1 MNAGAATRRSRAAW
15 WAALFGFAA
24 TLWLFYPGFA
34 SFDTAHQ
41 WYEVR
46 HGRYTDHH
54 PPLMALLWSL
64 TEPVLPGPAGPF
76 VMQALLYWGALGA
89 IAFTL
94 FRRWWSQTAAVL
106 LVGLAPPLFA
116 LLAHVWKDVA
126 LMTWLMAAT
135 ALLVIERQASSRHR
149 ALLVAA
155 AVLIA
160 GAAAFRHNGIA
171 AALPLAIYIAWR
183 WHAAAP
189 ARRTGRIAITAALV
203 FAAVA
208 VLSQLPARHPRV
220 EHVQF
225 WPTLALWDLAAVSI
239 AEQRMLIPPELHKR
253 PLAVADLEPHF
264 RPDNNVSLYAPDLLR
279 ISLIEPYS
287 DDQSRTLLR
296 SWLSL
301 PARHPLAYFGHR
313 WRLFRTL
320 IGWPPPGVPPPQD
333 FMSGYVQFKDNP
345 PLSPPQWPLRDTL
358 SEAYLKLSGTIA
370 LAAWPWLLLS
380 LPLTIMLWL
389 RRQREH
395 AALGLALVVSAW
407 CYLVPLAV
415 LAGSA
420 ELRYLSW
427 TLAAMAMALLTACAD
442 TRPNAID
449 CGAPGER
456 IKAFPA

>member
-1 MNAGAATRRSRAAW
+1 MIAVPAATRRSRAAG
-15 WAALFGFAA
+15 WAALFGFVA

-89 IAFTL
+89 IAFAL
-94 FRRWWSQTAAVL
+94 FRRGWSQAAAVL

-116 LLAHVWKDVA
+116 LVAHVWKDVA
-126 LMTWLMAAT
+126 LMAWLMAAT
-135 ALLVIERQASSRHR
+135 ALLVVERRASSRNR

-171 AALPLAIYIAWR
+171 AALPLSVYIAWR
-183 WHAAAP
+183 WQIATPAARA
-189 ARRTGRIAITAALV
+189 ARIAITAALV

-239 AEQRMLIPPELHKR
+239 AERRMLIPPELHKR

-264 RPDNNVSLYAPDLLR
+264 KPEVNTPLFAPSNLLKV
-279 ISLIEPYS
+279 SLIEPYS
-287 DDQSRTLLR
+287 DAELANLRRAWLRLPVEHSR
-296 SWLSL
+296 SY
-301 PARHPLAYFGHR
+301 LAHR
-313 WRLFRTL
+313 WRLVRAL
-320 IGWPPPGVPPPQD
+320 AGLPPAGMPSPQD
-333 FMSGYVQFKDNP
+333 FMAYRTQLLDNP
-345 PLSPPQWPLRDTL
+345 SINVPEPPGRASLLAGVLS
-358 SEAYLKLSGTIA
+358 LSGTVWMA
-370 LAAWPWLLLS
+370 VWPWLALS
-380 LPLTIMLWL
+380 LPLTIALWRRR
-389 RRQREH
+389 RRQL
-395 AALGLALVVSAW
+395 APLGLALVASAW
-407 CYLVPLAV
+407 CYFAPLAV

-420 ELRYLSW
+420 ELRYSSW
-427 TLAAMAMALLTACAD
+427 SLAAIALALLMACGRGD
-442 TRPNAID
+442 DSTV
-449 CGAPGER
+449 
-456 IKAFPA
+456 